1 MRCSAFIATS
11 FAVFAEAFFVTNQNT
26 SALSYDENFAK
37 RELYL
42 TEAAYCVPEE
52 GVFWDCSTC
61 VEGIELEAVILGRKS
76 GGRAL
81 VGHDALQGRLFVSYR
96 GTSNPRNWAENVDA
110 LFTAPYGP
118 GDLAAVKV
126 EAGLYDWYLDLKPSV
141 DAALLA
147 ASAKHNNVTRVAVM
161 GHSAGGAVATFHAF
175 DLARTPKAARQQ
187 QEQQQQ
193 EGQKEE
199 GRAKA
204 RANLLLRRRLPAG
217 KEAGELED
225 GGGGV
230 AAVAAAPAS
239 DASALKFAGMF
250 VGNSSSGGSGSA
262 ADGHLSLASVVTF
275 GSPRVGNAAFR
286 DAHYAAMAH
295 PEGDGGQGGGG
306 GGGPGAGAGAAVPC
320 WRVTHYRDMVP
331 HLPQEALGYRHV
343 ATEVYYNEANTAYR
357 VCDDAE
363 AEDPQ
368 CSDRCAPTH
377 CNSVDDHLDYLGVPL
392 GSGGC

>member
-11 FAVFAEAFFVTNQNT
+11 FAVFAEAYFVTNQNT

-52 GVFWDCSTC
+52 GVVWNCSTC
-61 VEGIELEAVILGRKS
+61 IDDIQLEAVILGRRS

-81 VGHDALQGRLFVSYR
+81 VGHDALQGHLFVTYR

-175 DLARTPKAARQQ
+175 DLARTPEAARQE
-187 QEQQQQ
+187 QEHEQ
-193 EGQKEE
+193 EGHKEE
-199 GRAKA
+199 GLAKTWDN
-204 RANLLLRRRLPAG
+204 RIRRRRPPAG
-217 KEAGELED
+217 KEAGEVED
-225 GGGGV
+225 GSGGV
-230 AAVAAAPAS
+230 AAVAAATAS
-239 DASALKFAGMF
+239 NASALAFA
-250 VGNSSSGGSGSA
+250 GNSSSGGSGSA
-262 ADGHLSLASVVTF
+262 ADGRLSLASVVTF

-295 PEGDGGQGGGG
+295 PQGGGG
-306 GGGPGAGAGAAVPC
+306 EAVPC

-343 ATEVYYNEANTAYR
+343 ATEVYYNEANTVYR

-377 CNSVDDHLDYLGVPL
+377 CNSVDDHLNYLGVPL
-392 GSGGC
+392 GTGGC